1 MLTTLK
7 NREFRLL
14 WLGQAV
20 SHLGDQFHLIAL
32 PWLVLALT
40 GDPLQL
46 GLVMAMAG
54 IPRALVMLFGGAI
67 ADRVSPRLL
76 MIGSDI
82 LRFGIAAGVAVAV
95 ATGTVQL
102 WMIYALAIG
111 FGFISGFFLPAAEA
125 TLPRVVGERQLAG
138 GNSLMMIA
146 DQAAQFVG
154 PALAGSIIA
163 LLAHDVAGTPAG
175 MAGIAFAFAVD
186 AVSFAF
192 GVITLTLMRPVV
204 GFGSDRHPLRDIADG
219 LGFVWQDT
227 TIRTLVIVIALANLM
242 LTGPVFVGLPVLA
255 AERLTEGAAAF
266 GALLS
271 GYAAGNLIGMAGAGS
286 WRPSARQL
294 GWIGF
299 AIFPFLAVIYAAIGF
314 VDNTWVAVALM
325 VIGGIGNGFLSIN
338 VITLLQ
344 QMTPRPFL
352 GRVMSVLMLSMYGLG
367 PISQML
373 AGWVLHF
380 SVTWLFCGAAICLLI
395 PAVVALRHRAMWDF
409 APLDQPDAS
418 SPEPETAH
426 SL

>member
-1 MLTTLK
+1 MLKTLK

-46 GLVMAMAG
+46 GLVMALAG

-67 ADRVSPRLL
+67 ADRISPRLL

-102 WMIYALAIG
+102 WMIYALALG

-125 TLPRVVGERQLAG
+125 TLPRVVESRDLAS

-146 DQAAQFVG
+146 SQAAQFVG

-163 LLAHDVAGTPAG
+163 LLAQGVAGTPAG

-186 AVSFAF
+186 AASFAF
-192 GVITLTLMRPVV
+192 GVVTLTLMRPVD
-204 GFGSDRHPLRDIADG
+204 GFGSDSHPLRDIADG
-219 LGFVWQDT
+219 LGFVWNHAT
-227 TIRTLVIVIALANLM
+227 VRTLMIVIGLANLM

-255 AERLTEGAAAF
+255 AERLPEGAAAF

-271 GYAAGNLIGMAGAGS
+271 GYAAGNLIGMARAGS
-286 WRPSARQL
+286 WRPDARQL
-294 GWIGF
+294 GWFGF
-299 AIFPFLAVIYAAIGF
+299 AIFPFFAAIYAGIGF
-314 VDNTWVAVALM
+314 VTNTWIAVALL
-325 VIGGIGNGFLSIN
+325 VVGGIANGILSIN

-344 QMTPRPFL
+344 QLTPQPFL
-352 GRVMSVLMLSMYGLG
+352 GRVMSVLMLAMYGLG
-367 PISQML
+367 PISQLL
-373 AGWVLHF
+373 AGWVLHY
-380 SVTWLFCGAAICLLI
+380 STTWLFCGAAACLTI
-395 PAVVALRHRAMWDF
+395 PALVALRNRTMWDF
-409 APLDQPDAS
+409 TPSQELQDSTPPAEIAQS
-418 SPEPETAH
+418 R
-426 SL
+426 